1 MISTQGFDF
10 DGRIGEDFKLASGT
24 WVSVGPLRARFVAAC
39 APLVRDVVIAGINR
53 DEISALVVLDL
64 DGCRLINP
72 TLAVDDLAAAA
83 SDPLIRAAFRERFQ
97 KFLASATGSSTR
109 ITRAV
114 LLDTPLSIDRGE
126 VTDKGS
132 INQRAVLENRSG
144 ADRGDLFAGAAGA
157 GDHAL
162 ARFEEEFVREK
173 TMQLKDQA
181 AIVTGGASGLGAATA
196 RRLAA
201 QGAKVAVC
209 DLNAKLAET
218 VAAEIGG
225 VAVICDV
232 SDAASAEAAIAKAAA
247 AHGPARVLVN
257 CAGIGVAKRVIGKEG
272 PMALGDFDK
281 VIKVNLIGSFNM
293 LRLATAGMSKLE
305 PLATGER
312 GVVISTA
319 SVAAYDGQIGQSAYS
334 ASKGGI
340 VAMTLPIAR
349 ELAQFG
355 IRVLT
360 IAPGLFLT
368 PLLANLP
375 QEAQDSLAA
384 SIPFPRRLGQA
395 DEFASLALHMIDN
408 PYLNGEVVR
417 LDAAL
422 RMAPR

>member
-1 MISTQGFDF
+1 
-10 DGRIGEDFKLASGT
+10 
-24 WVSVGPLRARFVAAC
+24 
-39 APLVRDVVIAGINR
+39 
-53 DEISALVVLDL
+53 
-64 DGCRLINP
+64 
-72 TLAVDDLAAAA
+72 
-83 SDPLIRAAFRERFQ
+83 
-97 KFLASATGSSTR
+97 
-109 ITRAV
+109 
-114 LLDTPLSIDRGE
+114 
-126 VTDKGS
+126 
-132 INQRAVLENRSG
+132 
-144 ADRGDLFAGAAGA
+144 
-157 GDHAL
+157 
-162 ARFEEEFVREK
+162 
-173 TMQLKDQA
+173 MQLKDQA

-196 RRLAA
+196 RMLAA
-201 QGAKVAVC
+201 GGARVAVC

-218 VAAEIGG
+218 LASEIGG
-225 VAVICDV
+225 IAVACDV
-232 SDAASAEAAIAKAAA
+232 ADAASAEAAIAAASK
-247 AHGPARVLVN
+247 AHGPARILVN
-257 CAGIGVAKRVIGKEG
+257 CAGIGVAKRVVGRDG
-272 PMALGDFDK
+272 PMPLADFDK

-293 LRLATAGMSKLE
+293 LRLAAAEMAKLE
-305 PLATGER
+305 PLPTGER

-368 PLLANLP
+368 PLLGGLP

-384 SIPFPRRLGQA
+384 AFPFPHRLGQPA
-395 DEFASLALHMIDN
+395 EFASLALHMIDN

>member
-1 MISTQGFDF
+1 
-10 DGRIGEDFKLASGT
+10 
-24 WVSVGPLRARFVAAC
+24 
-39 APLVRDVVIAGINR
+39 
-53 DEISALVVLDL
+53 
-64 DGCRLINP
+64 
-72 TLAVDDLAAAA
+72 
-83 SDPLIRAAFRERFQ
+83 
-97 KFLASATGSSTR
+97 
-109 ITRAV
+109 
-114 LLDTPLSIDRGE
+114 
-126 VTDKGS
+126 
-132 INQRAVLENRSG
+132 
-144 ADRGDLFAGAAGA
+144 
-157 GDHAL
+157 
-162 ARFEEEFVREK
+162 
-173 TMQLKDQA
+173 MQLKDQA

-201 QGAKVAVC
+201 QGARVAVC
-209 DLNAKLAET
+209 DLNAKLAER

-225 VAVICDV
+225 VAVVCDV
-232 SDAASAEAAIAKAAA
+232 ADAGSAEAAIVTASR

-257 CAGIGVAKRVIGKEG
+257 CAGIGVARRVIGRDG
-272 PMALGDFDK
+272 PMPLADFDR
-281 VIKVNLIGSFNM
+281 VIRVNLIGSFNM
-293 LRLATAGMSKLE
+293 LRLATADMSKLE
-305 PLATGER
+305 PLETGER

-384 SIPFPRRLGQA
+384 SIPFPRRLGHA

-417 LDAAL
+417 LDASL